1 MTGLLA
7 IPASSVPGAITPP
20 SIEYGQLSPMLV
32 VFGAAVAGILV
43 EAFTPR
49 AQRRTVQLVITLGSI
64 LAAFVLTTGFFYADV
79 ATCQPR
85 YLPLFRGLLHPHWIW

>member
-7 IPASSVPGAITPP
+7 IPASSVAGAITRP

-43 EAFTPR
+43 EAFTPAR
-49 AQRRTVQLVITLGSI
+49 C
-64 LAAFVLTTGFFYADV
+64 AA
-79 ATCQPR
+79 PSS
-85 YLPLFRGLLHPHWIW
+85 W